1 MLSYRVTATNWR
13 QDEDGVIDSFE
24 VSKKFDFHTTN
35 PERGFALAYRYMG
48 YYMSEK
54 FNFAPNIGYSIDEI
68 KSVEVLDIED
78 YENK

>member
-1 MLSYRVTATNWR
+1 MLSYRVTATNWIKA
-13 QDEDGVIDSFE
+13 DDGIIDSFE
-24 VSKKFDFHTTN
+24 VSKKFDFQITN
-35 PERGFALAYRYMG
+35 PERGFALAYRYMR

-68 KSVEVLDIED
+68 KLMDVLDIED